1 VRLVALGLAG
11 AALLGGARPAVAQ
24 PVATTPLAAN
34 EVLLELDATGTDRRP
49 ADLARFQVLLMAR
62 GVWGAAASAEIE
74 AQAARITAAV
84 RAAGVAAGDV
94 RQVRGNRMGFVG
106 NEMTGDYEL
115 PAGTAE
121 QLNHLVNMSSR
132 SLEIVVRDLA
142 AAERVRGALRQVGA
156 GQVIGPL
163 YELSDDAG
171 ARDAARPAAL
181 GRARADAEAYAAA
194 MGMRVARI
202 VRVGTR
208 PATDSASAIMIAA
221 MTRAQRA
228 GLDEAAVETEVRLA
242 VDVALAPR

>member
-1 VRLVALGLAG
+1 
-11 AALLGGARPAVAQ
+11 
-24 PVATTPLAAN
+24 
-34 EVLLELDATGTDRRP
+34 
-49 ADLARFQVLLMAR
+49 
-62 GVWGAAASAEIE
+62 
-74 AQAARITAAV
+74 
-84 RAAGVAAGDV
+84 
-94 RQVRGNRMGFVG
+94 MGFVG

-163 YELSDDAG
+163 YELSDDAE
-171 ARDAARPAAL
+171 ARDAARRAAL

-202 VRVGTR
+202 VRVGAR
-208 PATDSASAIMIAA
+208 PANDSASAIMIAA